1 MDLTIAI
8 KAAVLSVL
16 ASLGITAGVSE
27 SKIQEHV
34 QKAVK
39 KLNHGAEVSVVARAN
54 KTLMPAA
61 TPRVKATPSPT
72 PIPTATPN
80 PEYKNHGA
88 EVGVVAKKDA
98 LKINLSVK

>member
-16 ASLGITAGVSE
+16 ASLGISAGATT
-27 SKIQEHV
+27 SKIEEHV

-54 KTLMPAA
+54 KTLMPVA
-61 TPRVKATPSPT
+61 TPQAKASPTPSPS
-72 PIPTATPN
+72 ATPK

-88 EVGVVAKKDA
+88 EVGIAAKKDV
-98 LKINLSVK
+98 LKLNISVK